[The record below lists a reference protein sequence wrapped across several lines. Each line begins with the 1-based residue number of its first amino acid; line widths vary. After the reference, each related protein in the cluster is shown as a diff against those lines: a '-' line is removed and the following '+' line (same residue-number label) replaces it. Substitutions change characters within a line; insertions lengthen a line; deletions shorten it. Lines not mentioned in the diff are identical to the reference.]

1 MSQIIIVVKL
11 RKGSFCWFL
20 CENLL
25 KSANVWSLPHLRN
38 FNEAERASSKF
49 ICTVTLTSSRALVRS
64 PSRALVKS
72 PVEWFVS
79 EKSWS
84 EKSHRKITQNKLL
97 LKTFLQLDH
106 NLQNHW
112 KKPPLESFSDYFWKD
127 SSEYSFV
134 SDHWQSNSKNCRIW
148 LHIF

>member
-1 MSQIIIVVKL
+1 MVEL

-25 KSANVWSLPHLRN
+25 KSANVWSLPHLRI

-72 PVEWFVS
+72 PAEWFARS
-79 EKSWS
+79 CF
-84 EKSHRKITQNKLL
+84 RKKLIW
-97 LKTFLQLDH
+97 KISQTFLQLDH

-112 KKPPLESFSDYFWKD
+112 KKNPLESFSDYFWKD
-127 SSEYSFV
+127 SSEYCFV